1 MKDKNNKK
9 NTWKFIEIHRN
20 ALLFFVFIFAFYIIK
35 PISINAAEL
44 YLETSQPEYAPNET
58 FSVDIRLNVTPP
70 EDINAVEVY
79 LSFDKE
85 ALEAVDFSTANSI
98 LIFIINPV
106 IDQQKGLINFSG
118 IVPGG
123 YTGRLTGDPGK
134 SNLLGRAIFQVK
146 KQEKE
151 TALISFLENSQALL
165 NDGQGTRIILTLVP
179 LEIKIKKQEVVF
191 NPLND
196 WERIKEEDK
205 IPPEE
210 FTPEIIQ
217 MENQYFLV
225 FNTQD
230 KQSGIDNYAVYESA
244 RKRTK
249 IDLTD
254 WRVAESPY
262 LLKDQNLKSYIYV
275 KAVDKAGNERIKTLN
290 PQVQIKWYKNYW
302 IWGIMI
308 ILAILGLII
317 WRLFKFKKRFQE

>member
-1 MKDKNNKK
+1 MKDKNNKR

-20 ALLFFVFIFAFYIIK
+20 VLLFFVFILAFYIIK

-44 YLETSQPEYAPNET
+44 YLETSQPEYSPNET
-58 FSVDIRLNVTPP
+58 FSVDIRLNVAPS
-70 EDINAVEVY
+70 ENINAVEVY
-79 LSFDKE
+79 LSFDKGI
-85 ALEAVDFSTANSI
+85 LETVDFSTANSI
-98 LIFIINPV
+98 LTFIKNPV

-118 IVPGG
+118 IIPGG

-134 SNLLGRAIFQVK
+134 SNLLGKAIFQVK

-151 TALISFLENSQALL
+151 TILINFLTNSQVLL
-165 NDGQGTRIILTLVP
+165 NDGQGTKIALTLTP

-196 WERIKEEDK
+196 WEKIKEEDK

-210 FTPEIIQ
+210 FTPEIMQ

-230 KQSGIDNYAVYESA
+230 KQSGIDSYAVYESA
-244 RKRTK
+244 RKKEIIRIDTK
-249 IDLTD
+249 D
-254 WRVAESPY
+254 WIVAESPY

-275 KAVDKAGNERIKTLN
+275 KAVDKAGNERIKILN
-290 PQVQIKWYKNYW
+290 PQVQIKWYKNYL
-302 IWGIMI
+302 IWSII
-308 ILAILGLII
+308 ILGII
-317 WRLFKFKKRFQE
+317 IGYIFYKLNSKFYRR